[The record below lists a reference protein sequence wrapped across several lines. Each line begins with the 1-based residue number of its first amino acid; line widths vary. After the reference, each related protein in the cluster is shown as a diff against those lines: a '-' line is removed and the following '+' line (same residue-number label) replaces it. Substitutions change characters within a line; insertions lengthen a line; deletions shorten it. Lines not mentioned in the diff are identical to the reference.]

1 MKQIAH
7 IVSSLNV
14 GGAEK
19 FVKNIAIEQAK
30 KGDRVI
36 VISFGKTSDDF
47 QSMIEQHEIK
57 VYNLTGGIISRFI
70 QFVGLIANLRI
81 VHIHSPA
88 VIRAL
93 LPIFPF
99 LLMKKVIY
107 TIHGEVDPP
116 QSFLKLSPQGAGC
129 YLHQIVAVS
138 HSSKNSV
145 AERYGWNVNQVNV
158 IKNGVNIVSEK
169 TIVNSSGVEQS
180 SIRLGIV
187 SRLIRLKNIPL
198 LFEAIILLPKELMAL
213 LSIEIFGDGPE
224 KQHLEA
230 LARKLGLNE
239 KITFYGNVI
248 DENTIY
254 SSFDTLVMCSNTEG
268 LPMSILEAMGF
279 GLPVISTNV
288 GAISQVISHDKTGWL
303 YDARDLQAL
312 KKILMNVLSNA
323 DKLKIAGANAKKFID
338 ENYAIST
345 VAQDY
350 NKVYEN

>member
-19 FVKNIAIEQAK
+19 FVKNVAIEQ
-30 KGDRVI
+30 
-36 VISFGKTSDDF
+36 VISFGKPTDDF
-47 QSMIEQHEIK
+47 QSIIEKNGIE
-57 VYNLTGGIISRFI
+57 VYNLTGGILSRFI
-70 QFVGLIANLRI
+70 QFIGFIANVRI

-99 LLMKKVIY
+99 LLIKKVIY

-116 QSFLKLSPQGAGC
+116 QSLLRLSHQVARC
-129 YLHQIVAVS
+129 YLDQIVAVS

-145 AERYGWNVNQVNV
+145 EERYGWNVNQVNV

-169 TIVNSSGVEQS
+169 TIVNNVGGEQR

-187 SRLIRLKNIPL
+187 SRLIQLKNIPL
-198 LFEAIILLPKELMAL
+198 LFEAIILLPKELIAL
-213 LSIEIFGDGPE
+213 LSIEVFGDGPE
-224 KQHLEA
+224 RQPLEA
-230 LARKLGLNE
+230 LSTKLGLND

-288 GAISQVISHDKTGWL
+288 GAISQVISHEKTGWL
-303 YDARDLQAL
+303 YDVNDLQAL
-312 KKILMNVLSNA
+312 KSILVDVLSNT
-323 DKLKIAGANAKKFID
+323 DKLKAVGVNAKKFID
-338 ENYAIST
+338 DNYAISA